1 MIYNA
6 LYTTLGSELRGWLVN
21 RLKGGTGRIDFED
34 LMQAT
39 WLNVWRGL
47 DTFASLSEGR
57 GTAVGRLKTWVFTV
71 ARNLHVDAERHE
83 ATIRMQSLE
92 ALTRIRAMTGE
103 EHIEHYE
110 KEWEPD
116 FADAFDDREEAA
128 WVAERVKRELT
139 PGYVLLLQLVGSGMS
154 HDEIGVVLNVSRQAV
169 KARVARARQ
178 NALQAL
184 QVDNRRVA
192 SVEFKRR
199 YTRRNAAIAHISN
212 VTVST

>member
-1 MIYNA
+1 
-6 LYTTLGSELRGWLVN
+6 
-21 RLKGGTGRIDFED
+21 
-34 LMQAT
+34 
-39 WLNVWRGL
+39 
-47 DTFASLSEGR
+47 
-57 GTAVGRLKTWVFTV
+57 
-71 ARNLHVDAERHE
+71 
-83 ATIRMQSLE
+83 
-92 ALTRIRAMTGE
+92 
-103 EHIEHYE
+103 
-110 KEWEPD
+110 
-116 FADAFDDREEAA
+116 
-128 WVAERVKRELT
+128 VKRELT